1 MSIEESLRLIGQLLL
16 LTGVILLLTG
26 WQRISSARRLPYF
39 LLRRELSGKGWRS
52 IGFGLLSGV
61 FALMLLLFGTRV
73 AYVIVPPT
81 PSLTPTATNTLTP
94 TTTLSPT
101 ISATPTIS
109 TTPTI
114 TSTATATSTP
124 FLPQQIILLY
134 RETVTPRP
142 DAALSPIL
150 VSTRI
155 DRNNQAINPRQE
167 FENPLRRLYG
177 AFTYNNLAD
186 GVRWT
191 AIWYYGEEEVCLE
204 ATQWDG
210 GTGGFGYTECE
221 PDYWLPGEYE
231 IQMFVGDRWVVSTRF
246 TVIGDPPTPTPTLT
260 RTATSSMTPTATL
273 TPTLALSS
281 TQSP

>member
-16 LTGVILLLTG
+16 LAGVILLLTG

-52 IGFGLLSGV
+52 VGFGLLSGV
-61 FALMLLLFGTRV
+61 FALLLLLFGTRV
-73 AYVIVPPT
+73 AHIIVPPT
-81 PSLTPTATNTLTP
+81 PSLTPTATTTLTP
-94 TTTLSPT
+94 TITLSPT

-114 TSTATATSTP
+114 TPTATDTATP

-134 RETVTPRP
+134 RETVTPP
-142 DAALSPIL
+142 
-150 VSTRI
+150 
-155 DRNNQAINPRQE
+155 
-167 FENPLRRLYG
+167 Y
-177 AFTYNNLAD
+177 TYNNLAD

-191 AIWYYGEEEVCLE
+191 AIWYYGDEEVCLE

-221 PDYWLPGEYE
+221 PAYWLPGEYE
-231 IQMFVGDRWVVSTRF
+231 IQMFVGERWVVSTRF
-246 TVIGDPPTPTPTLT
+246 TVIGDPPTATPTLT
-260 RTATSSMTPTATL
+260 RTATSSATPTATL
-273 TPTLALSS
+273 TPTLAPSS

>member
-16 LTGVILLLTG
+16 LAGVILLLTG

-52 IGFGLLSGV
+52 VGFGLLSGV
-61 FALMLLLFGTRV
+61 FALLLLLFGTRV
-73 AYVIVPPT
+73 AHIIVPPT
-81 PSLTPTATNTLTP
+81 PSLTPTATTTLTP
-94 TTTLSPT
+94 TITLSPT

-114 TSTATATSTP
+114 TPTATDTATP

-142 DAALSPIL
+142 DAALSTIL

-191 AIWYYGEEEVCLE
+191 AIWYYG
-204 ATQWDG
+204 
-210 GTGGFGYTECE
+210 
-221 PDYWLPGEYE
+221 
-231 IQMFVGDRWVVSTRF
+231 IQMFVGERWVVSTRF
-246 TVIGDPPTPTPTLT
+246 TVIGDPPTATPTLT
-260 RTATSSMTPTATL
+260 RTATSSATPTATL
-273 TPTLALSS
+273 TPTLAPSS